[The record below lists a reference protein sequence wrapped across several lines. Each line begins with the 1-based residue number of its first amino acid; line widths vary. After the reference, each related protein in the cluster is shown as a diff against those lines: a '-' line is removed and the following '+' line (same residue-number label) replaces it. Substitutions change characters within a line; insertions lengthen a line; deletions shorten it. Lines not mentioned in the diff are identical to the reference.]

1 MRTRFESWIAGL
13 NGDWLVSRQ
22 RYFGVPIPL
31 WYRLDADGEPLWHDP
46 ITPDEESLPIDPS
59 SDTPAG
65 FQASQRG
72 EPGGFVGDPDVL
84 DTWAT
89 SSLTPQIATG
99 WRTDEDLHARTFPMD
114 MRPQGH
120 DIIRTWL
127 FSTVV
132 RAHFDAHAAPW
143 RNCALSGWILD
154 PERKKMSKSR
164 GNVVVPLDLLD
175 RYGADAV
182 RYWSASGRPGTDTA
196 FDEGQMKIGRRLA
209 IKLLNVSRFVLGFG
223 ETGPADPALIIDP
236 LDRSVLADLADLVD
250 EATTAFDGFD
260 YARALERTETF
271 FWSFT
276 DDHVELVKARAYGE
290 FGPDRADSARHGLL
304 LALSTLQ
311 RLLAPFLPFVTE
323 EVWSWWKDGSIH
335 RARWPDGAELRAAAN
350 GTGSMPRL
358 VAAEVLG
365 AVRRVKSEAKRPLRT
380 EVLRAAVTDSDDRLA
395 ALGLVTDDVC
405 AAGRI
410 TELVTVSGSI
420 LDVTAELAPDQDD

>member
-1 MRTRFESWIAGL
+1 
-13 NGDWLVSRQ
+13 
-22 RYFGVPIPL
+22 
-31 WYRLDADGEPLWHDP
+31 
-46 ITPDEESLPIDPS
+46 
-59 SDTPAG
+59 
-65 FQASQRG
+65 
-72 EPGGFVGDPDVL
+72 
-84 DTWAT
+84 
-89 SSLTPQIATG
+89 
-99 WRTDEDLHARTFPMD
+99 
-114 MRPQGH
+114 
-120 DIIRTWL
+120 
-127 FSTVV
+127 
-132 RAHFDAHAAPW
+132 
-143 RNCALSGWILD
+143 
-154 PERKKMSKSR
+154 
-164 GNVVVPLDLLD
+164 
-175 RYGADAV
+175 
-182 RYWSASGRPGTDTA
+182 
-196 FDEGQMKIGRRLA
+196 MKIGRRLA

-223 ETGPADPALIIDP
+223 EAGPADPALIVDP

-250 EATTAFDGFD
+250 EATTAFDAFD

-290 FGPDRADSARHGLL
+290 FGPVRADSARHGLL

-323 EVWSWWKDGSIH
+323 EVWSWWQDGSIH
-335 RARWPDGAELRAAAN
+335 RSRWPEGAELRAAAN